1 MLWKAK
7 KIARVCDSTKT
18 AETLSMD
25 KCCDDA
31 IYMARMIQEIYSGK
45 PSLKQIPVVLFTDSK
60 PLFESI
66 YSTKQVDRKTV
77 RHIIQMMKDS
87 VSRGE
92 VQTFKWIETKAM
104 IADVFTKESAPT
116 ELIKEVLDQGRLNI
130 WIHQSQR
137 QNPVGEDCQ
146 PHDQLVTDKS
156 ASNHSM
162 CNNMSRSN
170 VSSVNV

>member
-1 MLWKAK
+1 
-7 KIARVCDSTKT
+7 
-18 AETLSMD
+18 
-25 KCCDDA
+25 
-31 IYMARMIQEIYSGK
+31 
-45 PSLKQIPVVLFTDSK
+45 
-60 PLFESI
+60 
-66 YSTKQVDRKTV
+66 
-77 RHIIQMMKDS
+77 MMKDS

-116 ELIKEVLDQGRLNI
+116 ELIKEVLEQGRLNI
-130 WIHQSQR
+130 WINQSQR

-146 PHDQLVTDKS
+146 PHDHLVTDKS